1 MCSPLRYLN
10 KAECIIKQYSDY
22 TFPELDDL
30 PVNGINTQVRI
41 FLTLKTP
48 NSFPPPLQ
56 GENIADNG
64 GIKEAYRAYSKLGS
78 HSVLCFQQALFRF
91 LGAKTRR

>member
-1 MCSPLRYLN
+1 VKVIIFLESCRKIIVSSLRYLN

-41 FLTLKTP
+41 FSTMKTHNLFPLLDRERILLIMEVLRRLTEPTV
-48 NSFPPPLQ
+48 S
-56 GENIADNG
+56 
-64 GIKEAYRAYSKLGS
+64 
-78 HSVLCFQQALFRF
+78 
-91 LGAKTRR
+91 

>member
-1 MCSPLRYLN
+1 MRIMFFPIRYLN

-41 FLTLKTP
+41 F
-48 NSFPPPLQ
+48 FEI
-56 GENIADNG
+56 ENP
-64 GIKEAYRAYSKLGS
+64 
-78 HSVLCFQQALFRF
+78 
-91 LGAKTRR
+91 

>member
-1 MCSPLRYLN
+1 MKIMCSPLRYLN

-41 FLTLKTP
+41 F
-48 NSFPPPLQ
+48 FDI
-56 GENIADNG
+56 ENP
-64 GIKEAYRAYSKLGS
+64 
-78 HSVLCFQQALFRF
+78 
-91 LGAKTRR
+91 